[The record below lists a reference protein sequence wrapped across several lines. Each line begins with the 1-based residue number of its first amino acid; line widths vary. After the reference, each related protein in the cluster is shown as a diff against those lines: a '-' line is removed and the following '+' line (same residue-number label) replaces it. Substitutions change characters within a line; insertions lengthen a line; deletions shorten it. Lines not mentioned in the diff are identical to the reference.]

1 MYYLILLIFWF
12 LFFFPLFQGKP
23 LFDDTIEEFYPM
35 FYFLTEN
42 LKNGNFPIFNPY
54 LFSTLPF
61 IHGVHIFELNPIF
74 ILRNFIGIFNN
85 SLYVFNILVSLSYL
99 LSLIF
104 FYLYVKNKL
113 KFQSEIAVISALI
126 YTFSS
131 CYILTV
137 IHPHTYDFIPLI
149 PLILY
154 FLDKPHISALF
165 MGFAFTV
172 HPQKPFY
179 LLIIIFF
186 IYFFKFL
193 EDRKYFLKFIIFLI
207 VFMPFVISYYFQGI
221 DLFNISKRVESDL
234 KFLLEMSFHLDRII
248 TFIIPNFYGSIMND
262 NYSAGP
268 YYFYT
273 EMTFYFSL
281 IGIIFS
287 IIGALSSYKNKF
299 VLSLIIS
306 SIILF
311 FLALGDQNPIL
322 KVLYES
328 GVIKG
333 LRAPARALF
342 LMPVIVAILS
352 CYGINYVLKSKNLR
366 LLNYIVLFI
375 ILVFLFFF
383 FFKTQTENGEE
394 VFKFL
399 IILTLLYVLSYGFVK
414 GILKENLFLYSL
426 AILVFLDIYINFN
439 SYLKIERYSDV
450 ESYYKPYFVEYLKAN
465 NLGEYRVNA
474 RFYKGIILP
483 RNSGNINKI
492 ELTEGYD
499 PLVSKYYVEFYDHI
513 VKRKEGFENLLKMA
527 NVKYYITDSGFVE
540 LKDYLPR
547 AYLVYCAQVIKDS
560 STFFSNVKNL
570 EVHECVY
577 LNDEPKKT
585 YNLNEFYK
593 PVKILK
599 YTTNEILIEYESDK
613 DAILVLSNSYYP
625 YWKAK
630 LDNREVK
637 ILRANWTFM
646 AIEVPKGKHLVKFHY
661 DYKKFVLF
669 LSFWLFGIA
678 LSIVFSYFKI

>member
-1 MYYLILLIFWF
+1 
-12 LFFFPLFQGKP
+12 
-23 LFDDTIEEFYPM
+23 
-35 FYFLTEN
+35 
-42 LKNGNFPIFNPY
+42 
-54 LFSTLPF
+54 
-61 IHGVHIFELNPIF
+61 
-74 ILRNFIGIFNN
+74 
-85 SLYVFNILVSLSYL
+85 
-99 LSLIF
+99 
-104 FYLYVKNKL
+104 
-113 KFQSEIAVISALI
+113 
-126 YTFSS
+126 
-131 CYILTV
+131 
-137 IHPHTYDFIPLI
+137 
-149 PLILY
+149 
-154 FLDKPHISALF
+154 
-165 MGFAFTV
+165 
-172 HPQKPFY
+172 
-179 LLIIIFF
+179 
-186 IYFFKFL
+186 
-193 EDRKYFLKFIIFLI
+193 
-207 VFMPFVISYYFQGI
+207 
-221 DLFNISKRVESDL
+221 
-234 KFLLEMSFHLDRII
+234 
-248 TFIIPNFYGSIMND
+248 
-262 NYSAGP
+262 
-268 YYFYT
+268 
-273 EMTFYFSL
+273 
-281 IGIIFS
+281 
-287 IIGALSSYKNKF
+287 
-299 VLSLIIS
+299 
-306 SIILF
+306 
-311 FLALGDQNPIL
+311 
-322 KVLYES
+322 
-328 GVIKG
+328 
-333 LRAPARALF
+333 
-342 LMPVIVAILS
+342 
-352 CYGINYVLKSKNLR
+352 GINYVLKNKNLR

-399 IILTLLYVLSYGFVK
+399 IILALLYVLSYGFVK

-439 SYLKIERYSDV
+439 SYFKIERYSDV

-570 EVHECVY
+570 KVHECVY